1 MADYFEAPVGDEQ
14 ESTCSC
20 RCGCEV
26 PLNGGTCVDC
36 GEGTHQNNNRIK
48 GVRTMGY
55 RYTKLDVQRALIGLC
70 RAAGVPVAGGV
81 GSYQLRAVDS
91 TGSLGLFEEI
101 GAAGGVRRLVAGYTA
116 KTKREACMMIAAY
129 REGIEAARA

>member
-1 MADYFEAPVGDEQ
+1 MA
-14 ESTCSC
+14 
-20 RCGCEV
+20 
-26 PLNGGTCVDC
+26 
-36 GEGTHQNNNRIK
+36 
-48 GVRTMGY
+48 Y

-91 TGSLGLFEEI
+91 TGSLGLFEQI
-101 GAAGGVRRLVAGYTA
+101 NDGGGLRRLAAGYTA

>member
-1 MADYFEAPVGDEQ
+1 MA
-14 ESTCSC
+14 
-20 RCGCEV
+20 
-26 PLNGGTCVDC
+26 
-36 GEGTHQNNNRIK
+36 
-48 GVRTMGY
+48 Y

-91 TGSLGLFEEI
+91 TGSLALFEQINEQ
-101 GAAGGVRRLVAGYTA
+101 GGVRRLVAGYTA
-116 KTKREACMMIAAY
+116 KTRREACLMMQAY